1 MSHIDHVQ
9 REGLGGGQIA
19 LSGKTAVVT
28 GASSGLG
35 KEAALGL
42 ARAGAMVLLVC
53 RDRGRGEA
61 AAAEIRRR
69 APAGEVELLVGDL
82 ASQRQ
87 VRALAGQV
95 RERHQRLDVLINNAA
110 AANSVRRVTEDG
122 LEATIAVNHMAPF
135 LLTQLLH
142 EPLLRG
148 APSRVVNV
156 SSHTH
161 KWVKAIPW
169 DDLQSE
175 RKYQGSAAY
184 NLSKLMNVLFTTELA
199 RRWASTGVTV
209 NCLHPGWPLKT
220 GLGREATGISGAF
233 DRLTKLCA
241 ASAEHGA
248 RTQLFLATSP
258 DVASVTGAYFVK
270 SKPAQPS
277 PLARD
282 QDAAARLWQQSAASC
297 GLDVGRGG

>member
-9 REGLGGGQIA
+9 REGLGVGQIA
-19 LSGKTAVVT
+19 LSGKTCLVT

-35 KEAALGL
+35 KETALGL
-42 ARAGAMVLLVC
+42 ARAGAIVLLVC
-53 RDRGRGEA
+53 RDRTRGEA
-61 AAAEIRRR
+61 AAAQITQC

-87 VRALAGQV
+87 VRAVAGQV

-110 AANSVRRVTEDG
+110 AANPVRRVTEDG
-122 LEATIAVNHMAPF
+122 LEATIAVNHIAAF

-161 KWVKAIPW
+161 RWVKAIPW

-199 RRWASTGVTV
+199 RRWASTRVTV

-220 GLGREATGISGAF
+220 ALGREATGISGAF
-233 DRLTKLCA
+233 DRLTKLFA
-241 ASAEHGA
+241 ASAQHGA
-248 RTQLFLATSP
+248 RTQLFLATAP

-297 GLDVGRGG
+297 GLDVARRG

>member
-1 MSHIDHVQ
+1 MSHIDRVQ
-9 REGLGGGQIA
+9 GEGLGAGRTP
-19 LSGKTAVVT
+19 LSGKTCLVT

-35 KEAALGL
+35 KETALGL

-69 APAGEVELLVGDL
+69 APVGEVELLVGDL

-87 VRALAGQV
+87 VRAIAGQIL
-95 RERHQRLDVLINNAA
+95 ERHQQLDLLINNAA

-122 LEATIAVNHMAPF
+122 LEATFAVNHMAPF

-161 KWVKAIPW
+161 RWVKAIPW

-175 RKYQGSAAY
+175 RKYQGSTAY

-220 GLGREATGISGAF
+220 SLGREATGISGAF
-233 DRLTKLCA
+233 DRLTKLFG

-248 RTQLFLATSP
+248 RTQLFLATAP

-277 PLARD
+277 ALARD